1 MTTFLFILAFIAV
14 FVLGIASALLL
25 IAFVV
30 KHDAD
35 TDEGVWLTYNRSVDV
50 WKCFGDLPAVYA
62 KAQTHKKPIQKI
74 C

>member
-14 FVLGIASALLL
+14 FALGIASALLVAGFIL
-25 IAFVV
+25 

-35 TDEGVWLTYNRSVDV
+35 TDEGVWLTYNRSEDA

-62 KAQTHKKPIQKI
+62 KAKTHKKPIQKI